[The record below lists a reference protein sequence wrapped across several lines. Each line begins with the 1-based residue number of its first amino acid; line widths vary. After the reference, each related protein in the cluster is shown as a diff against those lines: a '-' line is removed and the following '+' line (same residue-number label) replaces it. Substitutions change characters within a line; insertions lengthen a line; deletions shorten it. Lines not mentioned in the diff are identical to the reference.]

1 MKLQC
6 HCEPRRGE
14 AISTFSYEIATL
26 LSVAR
31 NGHNTIRM
39 LLFPY
44 ITAKQFPFK
53 HMLLNKLKRI
63 DKPYKLPSYCH
74 LLNRFNKHG

>member
-31 NGHNTIRM
+31 NGHKGQKM
-39 LLFPY
+39 LL
-44 ITAKQFPFK
+44 
-53 HMLLNKLKRI
+53 LKLI
-63 DKPYKLPSYCH
+63 IC
-74 LLNRFNKHG
+74 FN